1 MGLAAYEEGESLEQ
15 IVNDCERLAGNQG
28 LNLDPVTK
36 LPPTAGNLANAPAY
50 RWILDII
57 RNLYLVHDWPFAII
71 ARTLEIDSGT
81 ERCLCLPADF
91 WRVAYTNPLYGLIAN
106 ETRFSIAHVTR
117 PQFFDNQGLANSTSR
132 GRPVKFYLSRP
143 DALIYLD
150 PIPDQTYIY
159 ELHYFKLIEEIDD
172 ITFVPQFPY
181 RDYLRQALLVKY
193 YEDQND
199 SRAQVA
205 EIERQQLFMR
215 IRSSIY
221 DYREDP
227 IQMPNSMLDPQVFG
241 TICFD
246 D

>member
-1 MGLAAYEEGESLEQ
+1 MALAAYTEGESLEDL
-15 IVNDCERLAGNQG
+15 VNDCERLSSNPG
-28 LNLDPVTK
+28 LNLDPDTK
-36 LPPTAGNLANAPAY
+36 LPPVPGTLKKAPAY
-50 RWILDII
+50 RWLLDII

-91 WRVAYTNPLYGLIAN
+91 WRVAYTNPLYALIAN
-106 ETRFSIAHVTR
+106 ETRFSLHHITR
-117 PQFFDNQGLANSTSR
+117 PQFFDNQGLASKQVGPPSR
-132 GRPVKFYLSRP
+132 FYVSRP

-150 PIPDQTYIY
+150 PIPDRVYIY
-159 ELHYFKLIEEIDD
+159 ELHYFRLIEEIDD

-181 RDYLRQALLVKY
+181 RDYLRQSLLVKY
-193 YEDQND
+193 YEDQDD
-199 SRAQVA
+199 SRAVMA
-205 EIERQQLFMR
+205 EQERQELWVR

-227 IQMPNSMLDPQVFG
+227 IQLPNSMLDPQFFHNVSY
-241 TICFD
+241 D